1 MKKIVFFSGS
11 RAEYNI
17 QFPILKLFQKK
28 KNYKF
33 YFIVAGSHT
42 SNVVGDTF
50 KDIKKDKIK
59 VTHKININLKSENN
73 LKLNNYSVELQ
84 SKVTDIFRKIKPDCV
99 FLTSDRFETLS
110 VALVAHFMR
119 IPIIHLEGGDV
130 TEGGTLDDNSR
141 HAITK
146 LASLHLVTNT
156 DSKKRVI
163 KLGEENRRVL
173 DIGFPPLNSIN
184 KKKLFSKVYLEKKF
198 KIGLHEKIILFTYHP
213 VPNEFHKIKLI
224 FKTLKNLQ
232 NKYTKIIIT
241 YPNFDP
247 GYKDV
252 IKEINEIKK
261 IKANI
266 VVVENLGRKMY
277 FSILNYLGIY
287 NKGICMG
294 NSSSGIKETLFFN
307 CKTINLGS
315 RQKSRLKTKNIFD
328 CDLKTRNIIIKT
340 KKILNLKADLK
351 SYPNPYYSKNN
362 FNNLD
367 KKILKLLKL
376 KNLDNKKITY

>member
-17 QFPILKLFQKK
+17 QFPLLKLFQNN

-50 KDIKKDKIK
+50 KEIKKDKIK
-59 VTHKININLKSENN
+59 VTHKINLNLKSENN
-73 LKLNNYSVELQ
+73 LNLNNYSIELQ
-84 SKVTDIFRKIKPDCV
+84 SKVTSILKKIKPDCV
-99 FLTSDRFETLS
+99 LLTSDRFETLS
-110 VALVAHFMR
+110 VALVSHFMK

-146 LASLHLVTNT
+146 LSSLHLVTNK
-156 DSKKRVI
+156 DSKKRVN
-163 KLGEENRRVL
+163 KLGEENRRII
-173 DIGFPPLNSIN
+173 DIGFPPLNMID
-184 KKKLFSKVYLEKKF
+184 KKKLFNKYDIEKMLKVNKEEKV
-198 KIGLHEKIILFTYHP
+198 ILFTYHP
-213 VPNEFHKIKLI
+213 VPNEIDKIKLI
-224 FKTLKNLQ
+224 FRSLKSLQ
-232 NKYTKIIIT
+232 SKYIKIIIT

-247 GYKDV
+247 GYKYV
-252 IKEINEIKK
+252 IKEIKK
-261 IKANI
+261 LKKENI
-266 VVVENLGRKMY
+266 VVVQNLGRKMY
-277 FSILNYLGIY
+277 FSILNYLGTY

-307 CKTINLGS
+307 CKTINLGI

-328 CDLKTRNIIIKT
+328 CELKVENITKKT
-340 KKILNLKADLK
+340 KKILKLKTNFRNIL
-351 SYPNPYYSKNN
+351 NPYYSKKK

-376 KNLDNKKITY
+376 KDLNRKKITY

>member
-17 QFPILKLFQKK
+17 QFPLLKLFQNN

-50 KDIKKDKIK
+50 KEIKKDKIK
-59 VTHKININLKSENN
+59 VTHKINLNLKSENN
-73 LKLNNYSVELQ
+73 LNLNNYSIELQ
-84 SKVTDIFRKIKPDCV
+84 SKVTSILKKIKPDCV
-99 FLTSDRFETLS
+99 LLTSDRFETLS
-110 VALVAHFMR
+110 VALVSHFMK

-146 LASLHLVTNT
+146 LSSLHLVTNK
-156 DSKKRVI
+156 DSKKRVN
-163 KLGEENRRVL
+163 KLGEENRRII
-173 DIGFPPLNSIN
+173 DIGFPPLNMID
-184 KKKLFSKVYLEKKF
+184 KKKLFNKYDIEKKL
-198 KIGLHEKIILFTYHP
+198 KVNKEEKVILFTYHP
-213 VPNEFHKIKLI
+213 VPNEIDKIKLI
-224 FKTLKNLQ
+224 FQSLKSLQ
-232 NKYTKIIIT
+232 SKYIKIIIT

-247 GYKDV
+247 GYKYV
-252 IKEINEIKK
+252 IKEIKKLKNE
-261 IKANI
+261 NI
-266 VVVENLGRKMY
+266 VVVQNLGRKMY
-277 FSILNYLGIY
+277 FSILNYLGTY

-307 CKTINLGS
+307 CKTINLGT

-328 CDLKTRNIIIKT
+328 CELKVENITKKT
-340 KKILNLKADLK
+340 KKVLKLKTNFRNIL
-351 SYPNPYYSKNN
+351 NPYYSKKK

-376 KNLDNKKITY
+376 KDLNRKKITY

>member
-17 QFPILKLFQKK
+17 QFPLLKLFQNN

-50 KDIKKDKIK
+50 KEIKKDKIK
-59 VTHKININLKSENN
+59 VTHKINLNLKSENN
-73 LKLNNYSVELQ
+73 LNLNNYSIELQ
-84 SKVTDIFRKIKPDCV
+84 SKVTSILKKIKPDCV
-99 FLTSDRFETLS
+99 LLTSDRFETLS
-110 VALVAHFMR
+110 VALVSHFMK

-146 LASLHLVTNT
+146 LSSLHLVTNK
-156 DSKKRVI
+156 DSKKRFN
-163 KLGEENRRVL
+163 KLGEENRRII
-173 DIGFPPLNSIN
+173 DIGFPPLNMID
-184 KKKLFSKVYLEKKF
+184 KKKLFNKYDIEKMLKVNKEEKV
-198 KIGLHEKIILFTYHP
+198 ILFTYHP
-213 VPNEFHKIKLI
+213 VPNEIDKIKLI
-224 FKTLKNLQ
+224 FRSLKSLQ
-232 NKYTKIIIT
+232 SKYIKIIIT

-247 GYKDV
+247 GYKYV
-252 IKEINEIKK
+252 IKEIKKLKNE
-261 IKANI
+261 NI
-266 VVVENLGRKMY
+266 VVVQNLGRKMY
-277 FSILNYLGIY
+277 FSILNYLGTY

-307 CKTINLGS
+307 CKTINLGT

-328 CDLKTRNIIIKT
+328 CELKVENITKKT
-340 KKILNLKADLK
+340 KKILKLKTNFRNIL
-351 SYPNPYYSKNN
+351 NPYYSKKK

-376 KNLDNKKITY
+376 KDLNRKKITY

>member
-17 QFPILKLFQKK
+17 QFPLLKLFQNN

-50 KDIKKDKIK
+50 KEIKKDKIK
-59 VTHKININLKSENN
+59 VTHKINLNLKSENN
-73 LKLNNYSVELQ
+73 LNLNNYSIELQ
-84 SKVTDIFRKIKPDCV
+84 SKVTSILKKIKPDCV
-99 FLTSDRFETLS
+99 LLTSDRFETLS
-110 VALVAHFMR
+110 VALVSHFMK

-146 LASLHLVTNT
+146 LSSLHLVTNK
-156 DSKKRVI
+156 DSKKRVN
-163 KLGEENRRVL
+163 KLGEENRRII
-173 DIGFPPLNSIN
+173 DIGFPPLNMID
-184 KKKLFSKVYLEKKF
+184 KKKLFNKYDIEKMLKVNKEEKV
-198 KIGLHEKIILFTYHP
+198 ILFTYHP
-213 VPNEFHKIKLI
+213 VPNEIDKIKLI
-224 FKTLKNLQ
+224 FRSLKSLQ
-232 NKYTKIIIT
+232 SKYIKIIIT

-247 GYKDV
+247 GYKYV
-252 IKEINEIKK
+252 IKEIKKLKNE
-261 IKANI
+261 NI
-266 VVVENLGRKMY
+266 VVVQNLGRKMY
-277 FSILNYLGIY
+277 FSILNYLGTY

-307 CKTINLGS
+307 CKTINLGT

-328 CDLKTRNIIIKT
+328 CELKVENITKKT
-340 KKILNLKADLK
+340 KKILKLKTNFRNIL
-351 SYPNPYYSKNN
+351 NPYYSKKK

-376 KNLDNKKITY
+376 KDLNRKKITY

>member
-17 QFPILKLFQKK
+17 QFPLLKLFQNN

-33 YFIVAGSHT
+33 YFVVAGSHT

-50 KDIKKDKIK
+50 KEIKKDKIK
-59 VTHKININLKSENN
+59 VTHKINLNLKSENN
-73 LKLNNYSVELQ
+73 LNLNNYSIELQ
-84 SKVTDIFRKIKPDCV
+84 SKVTSILKKIKPDCV
-99 FLTSDRFETLS
+99 LLTSDRFETLS
-110 VALVAHFMR
+110 VALVSHFMK

-146 LASLHLVTNT
+146 LSSLHLVTNE
-156 DSKKRVI
+156 DSKKRVN
-163 KLGEENRRVL
+163 KLGEENRRII
-173 DIGFPPLNSIN
+173 DIGFPPLNIID
-184 KKKLFSKVYLEKKF
+184 KKKLFNKYDIEKMFQVNKEEKV
-198 KIGLHEKIILFTYHP
+198 ILFTYHP
-213 VPNEFHKIKLI
+213 VPNEIDKIKLI
-224 FKTLKNLQ
+224 FRSLKSLQ
-232 NKYTKIIIT
+232 SKYIKIIIT

-247 GYKDV
+247 GYKYV
-252 IKEINEIKK
+252 IKEIKK
-261 IKANI
+261 LKKENI
-266 VVVENLGRKMY
+266 VVVQNLGRKMY
-277 FSILNYLGIY
+277 FSILNYLCTY

-307 CKTINLGS
+307 CKTINLGI

-328 CDLKTRNIIIKT
+328 CELKVENIIKKT
-340 KKILNLKADLK
+340 KKILRLKTDFKNIL
-351 SYPNPYYSKNN
+351 NPYYSKKK

-367 KKILKLLKL
+367 KKVLKLLQL
-376 KNLDNKKITY
+376 KDLNRKKITY

>member
-1 MKKIVFFSGS
+1 M
-11 RAEYNI
+11 
-17 QFPILKLFQKK
+17 
-28 KNYKF
+28 
-33 YFIVAGSHT
+33 
-42 SNVVGDTF
+42 
-50 KDIKKDKIK
+50 
-59 VTHKININLKSENN
+59 KSENN

-184 KKKLFSKVYLEKKF
+184 KKKLFSKAYLEKKF

>member
-17 QFPILKLFQKK
+17 QFPILKLFQNK
-28 KNYKF
+28 KNYKYF
-33 YFIVAGSHT
+33 FIVAGSHT

-50 KDIKKDKIK
+50 EHIKKDKIR
-59 VTHKININLKSENN
+59 VTHKISINLNSENN
-73 LKLNNYSVELQ
+73 LKLNYYSVELQ
-84 SKVTDIFRKIKPDCV
+84 SKIINIFKKIKPDCV

-146 LASLHLVTNT
+146 LASLHLVTNV

-163 KLGEENRRVL
+163 KLGEEKRRIL

-184 KKKLFSKVYLEKKF
+184 KKKLFNKVLIEKKF
-198 KIGLHEKIILFTYHP
+198 KITSKQKIILFTYHP
-213 VPNEFHKIKLI
+213 VPKEFHKIKLI
-224 FKTLKNLQ
+224 FKALKKLQ
-232 NKYTKIIIT
+232 NENTKIIIT

-247 GYKDV
+247 GYKYV
-252 IKEINEIKK
+252 IEEIKK
-261 IKANI
+261 IKKIKTNI
-266 VVVENLGRKMY
+266 SIVENLGRKMY
-277 FSILNYLGIY
+277 FSLLNYIGTHD
-287 NKGICMG
+287 KGICMG

-315 RQKSRLKTKNIFD
+315 RQKSRLKTKNIYN
-328 CDLKTRNIIIKT
+328 CDLKINNIILKT
-340 KKILNLKADLK
+340 RKVLNLKVNLNNCL
-351 SYPNPYYSKNN
+351 NPYYSKNN
-362 FNNLD
+362 FDNLD
-367 KKILKLLKL
+367 KKILKFLKL
-376 KNLDNKKITY
+376 KNLDNKRITY

>member
-252 IKEINEIKK
+252 IKEIVVPQRLVNFVVKWKK
-261 IKANI
+261 
-266 VVVENLGRKMY
+266 Y
-277 FSILNYLGIY
+277 
-287 NKGICMG
+287 
-294 NSSSGIKETLFFN
+294 
-307 CKTINLGS
+307 
-315 RQKSRLKTKNIFD
+315 
-328 CDLKTRNIIIKT
+328 
-340 KKILNLKADLK
+340 
-351 SYPNPYYSKNN
+351 
-362 FNNLD
+362 
-367 KKILKLLKL
+367 
-376 KNLDNKKITY
+376 